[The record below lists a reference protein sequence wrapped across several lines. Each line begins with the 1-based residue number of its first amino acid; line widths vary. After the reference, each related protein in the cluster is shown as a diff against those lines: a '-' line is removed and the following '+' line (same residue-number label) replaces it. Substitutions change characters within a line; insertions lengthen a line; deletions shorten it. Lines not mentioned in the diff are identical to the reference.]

1 MQGKGIYLPTRTIA
15 ELLDCDQRTV
25 SRLRKL
31 AVRDGLLTIVKEHTF
46 RSAGKS
52 EATVFQ
58 FALERFEALRDD
70 K

>member
-1 MQGKGIYLPTRTIA
+1 MHGKGIYLPTRTIA
-15 ELLDCDQRTV
+15 ELLNCDQRTV